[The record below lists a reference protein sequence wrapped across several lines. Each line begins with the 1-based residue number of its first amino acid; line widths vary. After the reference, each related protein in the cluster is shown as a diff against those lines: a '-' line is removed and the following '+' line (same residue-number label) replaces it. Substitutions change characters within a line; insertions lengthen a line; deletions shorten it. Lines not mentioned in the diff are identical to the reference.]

1 MGTSSRFVVRVAFE
15 RVELDTV
22 QLLEALPA
30 AIACE
35 VVLHLRCVLLH
46 VPIERST
53 LPALVPAN
61 LAPVWQE
68 RGPRAGHLPCNPLR
82 SPPHTPSPDTH
93 CRGVSP
99 VCVRRCTSRW
109 FFLLK
114 DLPQVSQVNSR
125 TPAGGSGFR
134 TLPSR
139 GGYKEQAPRSPP
151 LSAKICWR
159 ASNTRCQLP
168 S

>member
-1 MGTSSRFVVRVAFE
+1 MGMSGRFVVRVAFE

-30 AIACE
+30 AIASE
-35 VVLHLRCVLLH
+35 VVLHLSCVLLH

-68 RGPRAGHLPCNPLR
+68 RGPRAGHRRRSLPCHPLR
-82 SPPHTPSPDTH
+82 SPPERGEDTH

-114 DLPQVSQVNSR
+114 DLPQVSHVNSR
-125 TPAGGSGFR
+125 TPAGGSGLR

-139 GGYKEQAPRSPP
+139 GGYKEQAPPP
-151 LSAKICWR
+151 HNPES
-159 ASNTRCQLP
+159 
-168 S
+168 

>member
-1 MGTSSRFVVRVAFE
+1 MGMSGRFVVRVAFE

-30 AIACE
+30 AIASE
-35 VVLHLRCVLLH
+35 VVLHLSCVLLH

-68 RGPRAGHLPCNPLR
+68 RDPRAGHCGLSLPYNPLR
-82 SPPHTPSPDTH
+82 SPPSGAGDTH

-114 DLPQVSQVNSR
+114 DLPQVSHVNSR
-125 TPAGGSGFR
+125 TPAGGSGLR

-139 GGYKEQAPRSPP
+139 GGTRSKLPHP
-151 LSAKICWR
+151 TTLR
-159 ASNTRCQLP
+159 AEIH
-168 S
+168 